1 MYDILIHKKAVK
13 SLINAPDG
21 VLKKFALVLEAL
33 KTNPVPW
40 REFDVKKIR
49 DSEDMYRIRIG
60 GYRII
65 YIFEKKNKN
74 IHILK
79 FDTREKI
86 YKK

>member
-1 MYDILIHKKAVK
+1 MYDILIHKKAVR
-13 SLINAPDG
+13 SLTNTPER
-21 VLKKFALVLEAL
+21 VLRKFYLILEIL

-40 REFDVKKIR
+40 KEFDVRKIK

-60 GYRII
+60 SYRII
-65 YIFEKKNKN
+65 YVFDKENMN